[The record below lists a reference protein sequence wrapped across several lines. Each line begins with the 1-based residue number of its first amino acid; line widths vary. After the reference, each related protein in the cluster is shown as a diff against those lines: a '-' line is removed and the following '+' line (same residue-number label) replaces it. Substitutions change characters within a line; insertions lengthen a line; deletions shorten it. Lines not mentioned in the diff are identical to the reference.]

1 MKRTM
6 ALVTTLLLAT
16 TLFAQQ
22 PQPQRPPGQPQPG
35 PGPNQGPPVEL
46 LSPPQMAIFLNL
58 SDGQKASLQQI
69 REAAQATVKPLA
81 EQARANQEAIDAAV
95 KAGDAAKAGQLLVA
109 NYAIGQQIK
118 AALDAAKTA
127 SDAVLTA
134 EQKAKLAI
142 YREIVELQHQR
153 PAGPP
158 A

>member
-1 MKRTM
+1 MKRTI
-6 ALVTTLLLAT
+6 ALMTLLLAT
-16 TLFAQQ
+16 TLFADQ
-22 PQPQRPPGQPQPG
+22 PPKQRPPGPPPAEAAKGG
-35 PGPNQGPPVEL
+35 PAGEL

-58 SDGQKASLQQI
+58 SDAQKASLQQI
-69 REAAQATVKPLA
+69 NESTQTTVKPLA
-81 EQARANQEAIDAAV
+81 EQAHANQEAIDAAV

>member
-1 MKRTM
+1 MKRTL
-6 ALVTTLLLAT
+6 ALMTLLLAT
-16 TLFAQQ
+16 TLFADQ
-22 PQPQRPPGQPQPG
+22 PPKQRPPAPPPQANG
-35 PGPNQGPPVEL
+35 PKAGPADEL

-58 SDGQKASLQQI
+58 SDAQKASLQQI
-69 REAAQATVKPLA
+69 NESAQAIVRPLA
-81 EQARANQEAIDAAV
+81 EQARANEDAIETAV

-142 YREIVELQHQR
+142 YREIIELQHQR